1 MLKIIESKLS
11 ACRKAVLFYALS
23 IFTIALGAQPVIT
36 SFSPTSGNAGTTV
49 TLTGSGF
56 NTTKANNVVRLG
68 GMKCSVQNVSSAT
81 SMTVTI
87 PANVTRGRFTITNTA
102 TKYSGT
108 SKTEFVV
115 KYPSTVGYNYRYS
128 SSTVKS
134 FSLLSTALSMSY
146 THGGG
151 NNLNAIDLADMDDD
165 GKIDIIV
172 ADVQHVKYYRNTST
186 SGTISFA
193 TASNLV
199 SITSSSANQNGCTL
213 QVFDYDNDGD
223 LDIVMWSDYAYSYPS
238 PTATYTYVFENT
250 GSITSPSFSQK
261 QKISDGNSILYY
273 NCFAEPADYNLDGY
287 LDLCINESYWG
298 KTANFHMGS
307 SSTTSPFSIT
317 SVQYNNNDLYA
328 PTLAT
333 LNINDDSKLDLVESQ
348 YNTNNTTG
356 DYLTM
361 GVTAGGTL
369 SKSNITKG
377 SYTGSSSS
385 SYIYDGNVVT
395 GDLNND
401 GLDDIIRAR
410 GSSNMYVFQN
420 QYTASGGVSWS
431 SAITLSTGNYVDG
444 FELTDLNND
453 GYLDIIYQASNGSN
467 VQYVRMNTT
476 SSAGGTISFGSE
488 TVVSYEYSGLIREM
502 KLADFDGDGFVE
514 FCGIK
519 YNSTDIRVFQNI
531 LGTLPYSSVSESFT
545 NFNRCSGGTITPQSF
560 TVSGGN
566 LSADLVVT
574 APTNFELSTSSTG
587 TYSSSVTL
595 TRSSG
600 SVSTT
605 TLYVRLKSSA
615 TGASSGT
622 LNVTMGAGGTN
633 LYSKTIAGTV
643 DLPTISGTT
652 SACPSGTSTLTGSGT
667 AHSTTPWSSATT
679 SVATINTFGVVT
691 AVATGTSVITYTNS
705 AGCTNTAT
713 FTVSAVPSISG
724 TTSVCPQSTNTLT
737 GSGTA
742 ASTNPW
748 VSSNT
753 SIFTVSNSGV
763 ITGVAL
769 GSATVTYTSN
779 QGSACSASSTISVV
793 ASPTISGSSDVCQLA
808 TTTLVGSGTARST
821 TPWTSSSTSVAT
833 VTTGGVVSGVAGGTS
848 TITYYNNIGCPAT
861 QVVTVTAAPT
871 ISGTLSVDR
880 TLTTTLTGSGT
891 AATTNPWASAST
903 SVATVSS
910 SGVVTGVSAGTS
922 VITYTSSTGCSR
934 TATVTVNAIDYYI
947 KSTGAS
953 AANTLTNWTLNN
965 NGTGANPSNWDAPKI
980 FHFSN
985 SSGTTS
991 FTTGGN
997 WTVGG
1002 TIDIPSGKTLNLT
1015 SGSTLTVSG
1024 TGILSNL
1031 GTISGSGATLDFTG
1045 TVAQTLTGGLTIGT
1059 IKSNNTAGVTLAAS
1073 PMTITNGSATG
1084 AGVMKLD
1091 RDATITNLTINNG
1104 TVDINGYSLTVNGS
1118 LSQNSAAAN
1127 CYIQAGTSGSPKKRS
1142 KFVFAPS
1149 STFADTIFINP
1160 NANTFRHFE
1169 IGSGSV
1175 NAAVTLGNDLS
1186 IKGGD
1191 NVSNTIGVL
1200 KIKSGSKVVIP
1211 NGRSLT
1217 LKCDTMNGMLDL
1229 AGSASSMIEC
1239 TGTGKFKIERDY
1251 LGKRGWR
1258 IYAHPFNTSIDLQQ
1272 VADDIEV
1279 IGRNGISEGFQNNLD
1294 TNASAYWYNYNLA
1307 DSSTST
1313 DAGWVPFTS
1322 AKGTSISGNPNLWHQ
1337 HRPVIIFNT
1346 GARKGPGFGKPS
1358 DSYYR
1363 DSVISL
1369 DYTLGS
1375 TIHLNDG
1382 NSQSVATPTIP
1393 NASKYFYIT
1402 NPFTA
1407 PVKLKDITN
1416 LNSTYVEPYFYYW
1429 MQRRNAVDASNFM
1442 PAQWNANLITNGN
1455 TTRDD
1460 NICIPAFGAILVKLK
1475 PSVSSVTFTIPES
1488 AKQLTNFDYVIG
1500 GSTGVSRTNLMF
1512 MERTLPKHG
1521 AGGIE
1526 LSLMVNDSQMVDE
1539 MLVYDMAGQS
1549 TAANG
1554 MDAVKYIDNTFP
1566 NVFALS
1572 PNKKALNLDMQDI
1585 SARLKT
1591 AEDVVEIPLGIA
1603 ADYTL
1608 NHKKVTLVVTEKN
1621 SNLQMFFKNNKT
1633 GAVMPAELFDALTVN
1648 FSKAAEQI
1656 EHYSLLFR
1664 RSTLNNENIQAGG
1677 GKNQGVLLYPNPVA
1691 NELTLEV
1698 ASNKQ
1703 LGNYQ
1708 LLDMMGRV
1716 LMTGSSTT
1724 TKANINVSDLA
1735 AGEYIIRV
1743 GGNSSLF
1750 IKK

>member
-1 MLKIIESKLS
+1 
-11 ACRKAVLFYALS
+11 
-23 IFTIALGAQPVIT
+23 
-36 SFSPTSGNAGTTV
+36 
-49 TLTGSGF
+49 
-56 NTTKANNVVRLG
+56 
-68 GMKCSVQNVSSAT
+68 
-81 SMTVTI
+81 
-87 PANVTRGRFTITNTA
+87 
-102 TKYSGT
+102 
-108 SKTEFVV
+108 
-115 KYPSTVGYNYRYS
+115 
-128 SSTVKS
+128 
-134 FSLLSTALSMSY
+134 MSY

-151 NNLNAIDLADMDDD
+151 NNVNAIDLADMDDD
-165 GKIDIIV
+165 GKIDIVV

-186 SGTISFA
+186 SGSISFA

-223 LDIVMWSDYAYSYPS
+223 LDIVMWTDYAYSYPS

-250 GSITSPSFSQK
+250 GTLTSPSFSQK

-273 NCFAEPADYNLDGY
+273 QCFAEPADYNLDGY

-317 SVQYNNNDLYA
+317 SVQYNNNDLYS
-328 PTLAT
+328 TTFAT
-333 LNINDDSKLDLVESQ
+333 LNINGDGKLDLVEGQSSS
-348 YNTNNTTG
+348 NNTTG

-361 GVTAGGTL
+361 GVSAGGTL
-369 SKSNITKG
+369 SKSNITKA

-385 SYIYDGNVVT
+385 SYVYDAEVVT

-420 QYTASGGVSWS
+420 QYTSSGGVAWS

-488 TVVSYEYSGLIREM
+488 TIVSYEYSGLLREI
-502 KLADFDGDGFVE
+502 KLADFDGDGYVE
-514 FCGIK
+514 FCGIR
-519 YNSTDIRVFQNI
+519 YNSTDIRIFKNI

-545 NFNRCSGGTITPQSF
+545 AFDRCSGGTITSQSF

-566 LSADLVVT
+566 LSSDLVIT

-605 TLYVRLKSSA
+605 TLYLRLKSSA
-615 TGASSGT
+615 TGTVSGT

-633 LYSKTIAGTV
+633 LYSKTVSGTV
-643 DLPTISGTT
+643 DLPTISGTLT
-652 SACPSGTSTLTGSGT
+652 ACIGGNSTLTGSGT
-667 AHSTTPWSSATT
+667 AHATTPWSSSNT
-679 SVATINTFGVVT
+679 SVATINSSGVVT
-691 AVATGTSVITYTNS
+691 AISAGTTTITYTKTNGCTGTS
-705 AGCTNTAT
+705 T
-713 FTVSAVPSISG
+713 FTVSAVPVISG
-724 TTSVCPQSTNTLT
+724 TTSVCPSSTNTLT

-742 ASTNPW
+742 AASNPW

-753 SIFTVSNSGV
+753 SVFTVSNTGI

-769 GSATVTYTSN
+769 GTADVTYTSN
-779 QGSACSASSTISVV
+779 QGSGCVTSTTVSVLS
-793 ASPTISGSSDVCQLA
+793 SPTISGNNGLCQSTTA
-808 TTTLVGSGTARST
+808 TLTGSGTARAT
-821 TPWTSSSTSVAT
+821 TPWTSSSTAIAT
-833 VTTGGVVSGVAGGTS
+833 VTAAGVVTGVAGGNS

-861 QVVTVTAAPT
+861 QVITVTASPT

-891 AATTNPWASAST
+891 AAASNPWVSAST
-903 SVATVSS
+903 SVATVNST
-910 SGVVTGVSAGTS
+910 GIVTGVGAGTS
-922 VITYTSSTGCSR
+922 VITYTASTGCTK

-947 KSTGAS
+947 KSTGTAS
-953 AANTLTNWTLNN
+953 ASSLTNWTLNN
-965 NGTGANPSNWDAPKI
+965 NGTGSTPANFDAPKI

-985 SSGTTS
+985 SQGSTTFTSGA
-991 FTTGGN
+991 N
-997 WTVGG
+997 WSVGG

-1015 SGSTLTVSG
+1015 SGSTLTISG
-1024 TGILSNL
+1024 TGVMNNS
-1031 GTISGSGATLDFTG
+1031 GTISGSNATLDFTG
-1045 TVAQTLTGGLTIGT
+1045 SVAQTLTGSVTIGT
-1059 IKSNNTAGVTLAAS
+1059 IKSSNTAGVTLAAS
-1073 PMTITNGSATG
+1073 PMTITNGSATA
-1084 AGVMKLD
+1084 AGIMKLAA
-1091 RDATITNLTINNG
+1091 DATITNLTINNG

-1127 CYIQAGTSGSPKKRS
+1127 YYIQAGTSASPKKRS
-1142 KFVFAPS
+1142 KFVFAPTA
-1149 STFADTIFINP
+1149 TFADTIFINP

-1191 NVSNTIGVL
+1191 NVSNTIGIL

-1211 NGRSLT
+1211 SGRSLT
-1217 LKCDTMNGMLDL
+1217 LKSDTMNGMLDL

-1258 IYAHPFNTSIDLQQ
+1258 IYAHPFNTSINLQQ

-1279 IGRNGISEGFQNNLD
+1279 IGRTGTSEGFFTDLD

-1346 GARKGPGFGKPS
+1346 GARKGPGFGKPAF
-1358 DSYYR
+1358 SYYR
-1363 DSVISL
+1363 DSTISL
-1369 DYTLGS
+1369 DYTLGAS
-1375 TIHLNDG
+1375 IHLNDG
-1382 NSQSVATPTIP
+1382 NSQSVSTPSIP

-1416 LNSTYVEPYFYYW
+1416 LNTSYVEPYFYYW
-1429 MQRRNAVDASNFM
+1429 MQRRNAVNSDNFM
-1442 PAQWNANLITNGN
+1442 PAQWSANLITNGN
-1455 TTRDD
+1455 TTRDN

-1521 AGGIE
+1521 DGGIE
-1526 LSLMVNDSQMVDE
+1526 LSLMVNDSLMVDE
-1539 MLVYDMAGQS
+1539 MLVYDVAGQS
-1549 TAANG
+1549 TSADG
-1554 MDAVKYIDNTFP
+1554 RDALKYIDNTFP

-1572 PNKKALNLDMQDI
+1572 PDKKALNLDMQDI

-1591 AEDVVEIPLGIA
+1591 ADDVVEIPLGIA
-1603 ADYTL
+1603 ADYAL

-1621 SNLQMFFKNNKT
+1621 SSLQMFFKNNKT
-1633 GAVMPAELFDALTVN
+1633 GAITPAELFDALNVN
-1648 FSKAAEQI
+1648 FSKADERI

-1664 RSTLNNENIQAGG
+1664 RSTLDNENIVSINS
-1677 GKNQGVLLYPNPVA
+1677 KNQGVLLYPNPVA

-1703 LGNYQ
+1703 LGSYQ

-1716 LMTGSSTT
+1716 LMTGTSTT
-1724 TKANINVSDLA
+1724 SKANINVSDLA
-1735 AGEYIIRV
+1735 AGEYIIRAA
-1743 GGNSSLF
+1743 GNSTLF